1 MDEPGGVQAKS
12 ADNAVLARQSDVDKH
27 GFYPH
32 VVENFVEKEH
42 QAHFRR
48 YVDPIL

>member
-12 ADNAVLARQSDVDKH
+12 ADNAVLARQGDVDKH

-32 VVENFVEKEH
+32 VVEDFVEEKH
-42 QAHFRR
+42 QTHFRR
-48 YVDPIL
+48 RLDPIV